1 MSQKGIKANFKFWL
15 ETEDGYVF
23 GEGPFELLSRV
34 RELGTLAHAAKAL
47 NMSYRHAW
55 GAIRT
60 VETRLGI
67 PVMTRHKGGARG
79 GGGAELTKEGYLLI
93 DEYYRLKEAYSRAS
107 QALETENDDR
117 ALCVEGY
124 ARGRVLRVWEE
135 KPTMAEVEM
144 EGGDIA
150 KFLIGQKKDKEDS
163 IAVGDRLRFNLKDI
177 RLPAENE

>member
-1 MSQKGIKANFKFWL
+1 M
-15 ETEDGYVF
+15 
-23 GEGPFELLSRV
+23 
-34 RELGTLAHAAKAL
+34 
-47 NMSYRHAW
+47 
-55 GAIRT
+55 
-60 VETRLGI
+60 
-67 PVMTRHKGGARG
+67 
-79 GGGAELTKEGYLLI
+79 TKEGYLLI

-150 KFLIGQKKDKEDS
+150 KFLIGQKKDKQES
-163 IAVGDRLRFNLKDI
+163 IAVGDRLRFNLRDT
-177 RLPAENE
+177 RLPTEKE